1 MKRFPSETSVPLTH
15 AEEKSLSKLHERS
28 GRTAQGMFLAEG
40 IRVLEEAL
48 RHERFPN
55 TLFVDAGGLDEREHE
70 IRLAFAKLGT
80 QIRPLPSKQIAK
92 LSTVDQPQGLIG
104 CFSLPRLPLSSLKK
118 PTRVLWCHTIT
129 DPGNMGTIFRSALAF
144 GVTQVICSG
153 KGVDPHHD
161 KVIRASAGAVFGLSL
176 VDARDSEILAWCK
189 SNRTQLLA
197 LAMQGKGWR
206 EVADVVMTPKKRPPL
221 VIVVGNEA
229 HGLPTLILDEATQIV
244 RIEQDASV
252 ESLNA
257 AVAASILLYET
268 QLS

>member
-1 MKRFPSETSVPLTH
+1 MRRFPSETSVPLTH

-28 GRTAQGMFLAEG
+28 GRIAQGVFLAEG
-40 IRVLEEAL
+40 IRVLEEAF
-48 RHERFPN
+48 RHEKCPE

-70 IRLAFAKLGT
+70 IRESFAKRGAR
-80 QIRPLPSKQIAK
+80 IRPLPSKQIAK

-104 CFSLPRLPLSSLKK
+104 CFPLDRPSLTALKK
-118 PTRVLWCHTIT
+118 PSRVLWCHTIT

-144 GVTQVICSG
+144 GVDQVICSG

-161 KVIRASAGAVFGLSL
+161 KVIRASAGAVFGLTL
-176 VDARDSEILAWCK
+176 VETGDADILAWCGTI
-189 SNRTQLLA
+189 RARLLA
-197 LAMQGKGWR
+197 LALRGKGWR
-206 EVADVVMTPKKRPPL
+206 EVADSLLNPKKRSPL

-229 HGLPTLILDEATQIV
+229 HGLPTLILDEATEIV

-257 AVAASILLYET
+257 AVACSILLYET
-268 QLS
+268 QQS